1 MSTWHEHPESRSGS
15 YQPAGGT
22 RRFQYVVDGVRSDY
36 DALSYALANLSI
48 VDSFGY
54 VLTDIASEPI
64 TTGSLDSDFSW
75 QITATYSHP
84 ESEESKE
91 ATTEREK
98 LGEVRYSFDVSSTS
112 GHISHALHQTEFPGS
127 LVDDAGTL
135 KRAIESTYE
144 GDVRGIDI
152 PVPSMKLTITK
163 LWPRALW
170 RGAAGIANA
179 KTLARTVSKTN
190 KKVWW
195 GFEQGEL
202 QFLGARPEEVGIFGT
217 RVTYEFDASENRQ
230 NIDFG
235 EMGNGFAVNV
245 PMKRGHEYI
254 WVYHK
259 RQAVPNPAGAGE
271 VMVAKPWNVCVAQVF
286 EEVDFAIFGL
296 PNAPP

>member
-1 MSTWHEHPESRSGS
+1 MATWHEHPDSRSGS
-15 YQPAGGT
+15 FQPSGGT
-22 RRFQYVVDGVRSDY
+22 RRGVFVVDGVRSDY